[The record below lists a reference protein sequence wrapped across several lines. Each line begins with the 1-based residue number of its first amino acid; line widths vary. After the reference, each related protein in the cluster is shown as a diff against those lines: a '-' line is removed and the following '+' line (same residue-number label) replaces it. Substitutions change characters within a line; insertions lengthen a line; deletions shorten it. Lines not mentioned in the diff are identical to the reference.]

1 MKKGEDIANVK
12 KQLLLNVFEI
22 LAQQGLI
29 SNEEKYRMKNIIN
42 EQRK

>member
-1 MKKGEDIANVK
+1 MKKGERMDNVK
-12 KQLLLNVFEI
+12 KQLLLNISEI

-29 SNEEKYRMKNIIN
+29 SREEKYRMKNIIN

>member
-1 MKKGEDIANVK
+1 MKHGEGMDNVK
-12 KQLLLNVFEI
+12 KQLLLNISEI

-42 EQRK
+42 EQEK

>member
-1 MKKGEDIANVK
+1 MKNGEGMDNVK
-12 KQLLLNVFEI
+12 KQLLLKISEI

-29 SNEEKYRMKNIIN
+29 SSEEKYRMKNIIN